1 MDLTTS
7 RPAPH
12 ATTRDP
18 VLWQKAQQLEVGFL
32 AEMLK
37 GMQPAPGESGFAGGI
52 GEEQFGSFLREG
64 QARLMV
70 DRGGIGLAE
79 QIFRSLSKEVR

>member
-1 MDLTTS
+1 MDLTTPP
-7 RPAPH
+7 PAP
-12 ATTRDP
+12 AAPARDP
-18 VLWQKAQQLEVGFL
+18 VLWQKAKQLEAGFL

-37 GMQPAPGESGFAGGI
+37 GMQPSSGDAGFAGGI

-70 DRGGIGLAE
+70 ERGGIGLAE
-79 QIFRSLSKEVR
+79 QIFRSLAKEGR

>member
-1 MDLTTS
+1 MDLTTPPPS
-7 RPAPH
+7 PPAP
-12 ATTRDP
+12 ARDP
-18 VLWQKAQQLEVGFL
+18 VLWQKAQQLEAGFL

-37 GMQPAPGESGFAGGI
+37 GMQPADASFAGGI

-70 DRGGIGLAE
+70 ERGGIGLAE
-79 QIFRSLSKEVR
+79 QIFRSLAKEVR